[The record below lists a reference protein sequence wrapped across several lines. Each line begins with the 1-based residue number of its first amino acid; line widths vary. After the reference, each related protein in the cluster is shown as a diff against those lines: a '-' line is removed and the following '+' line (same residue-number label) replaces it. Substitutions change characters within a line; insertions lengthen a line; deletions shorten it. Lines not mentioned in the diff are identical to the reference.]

1 MELRTLGTTGL
12 AVTPLGLGLA
22 ALGRPGYITL
32 GRERDLGPE
41 RGVDALRAR
50 AHAVLDAAW
59 AAGVRYV
66 DAARSYGRA
75 EEFLASWL
83 HARGLGPGEL
93 TVGSKWGY
101 TYTANWRVDADTHE
115 VKDHSLATFRRQYAE
130 SRAILGDWLGL
141 YQVHSATLE
150 SGILDDRAT
159 LAALAELRDDGIV
172 VGLTLS
178 GPGQADTLRRALD
191 VRIDGV
197 NPFRS
202 VQATWNLLD
211 PSVGGALAEADRAGW
226 RVIVKEAV
234 ANGRL
239 ATPDDAGG
247 REPLRTIAAACGAT
261 PDAVAIAAAL
271 AQPWT
276 DVVLSGAATVE
287 QLRQNA
293 RAVRLKLRPDELA
306 ALAALAEA
314 PGDYWTTRGRL
325 AWS

>member
-1 MELRTLGTTGL
+1 MKLRTLGTSGL
-12 AVTPLGLGLA
+12 SVTPIGLGLA

-32 GRERDLGPE
+32 GRDRDLGAE
-41 RGVDALRAR
+41 RGIDALRTR

-83 HARGLGPGEL
+83 HARGHRTGEV

-101 TYTANWRVDADTHE
+101 TYTADWRIDARIHE
-115 VKDHSLATFRRQYAE
+115 VKDHSLVTLRRQYGE
-130 SRAILGDWLGL
+130 SRAILGDRLRL

-150 SGILDDRAT
+150 SGILDNRAV
-159 LAALAELRDDGIV
+159 LAALAELQSEGLAIGI
-172 VGLTLS
+172 TLS
-178 GPGQADTLRRALD
+178 GPGQADTLRRALA
-191 VRIDGV
+191 VHVDGT

-202 VQATWNLLD
+202 VQATWNLVE
-211 PSVGGALAEADRAGW
+211 PSVGVALAEAHRAGW
-226 RVIVKEAV
+226 GVIVKEAV

-239 ATPDDAGG
+239 AASDDAGG
-247 REPLRTIAAACGAT
+247 REPLRTIAAERGES

-276 DVVLSGAATVE
+276 DVVLSGAATAE
-287 QLRQNA
+287 QLRQNV
-293 RAVRLKLRPDELA
+293 RAVELRLRPDELD
-306 ALAALAEA
+306 ALAEVA
-314 PGDYWTTRGRL
+314 EPPLDYWSTRGRL